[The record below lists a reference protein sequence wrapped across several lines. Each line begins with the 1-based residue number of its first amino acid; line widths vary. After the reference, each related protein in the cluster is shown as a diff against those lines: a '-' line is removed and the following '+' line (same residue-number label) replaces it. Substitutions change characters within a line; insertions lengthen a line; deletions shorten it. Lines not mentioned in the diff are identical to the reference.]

1 MNSELF
7 INILSSSLA
16 STASLHGLNID
27 DHFLQQDNDPKHTY
41 KRTREQLNASNIHV
55 LSWPGCSPD
64 MNPIEHVWNDIN
76 IRIISAPLQSKNFEE
91 LKEAIQ
97 REWKN
102 ISPAYI
108 KNLFDSMPR
117 RIHALKAA
125 KGGFTKY

>member
-27 DHFLQQDNDPKHTY
+27 DHFLQQDNDPKHTF
-41 KRTREQLNASNIHV
+41 KRTREWLNASNIHV
-55 LSWPGCSPD
+55 L
-64 MNPIEHVWNDIN
+64 IEHVWNDVN
-76 IRIISAPLQSKNFEE
+76 IRIRSAPLQSKNFEE